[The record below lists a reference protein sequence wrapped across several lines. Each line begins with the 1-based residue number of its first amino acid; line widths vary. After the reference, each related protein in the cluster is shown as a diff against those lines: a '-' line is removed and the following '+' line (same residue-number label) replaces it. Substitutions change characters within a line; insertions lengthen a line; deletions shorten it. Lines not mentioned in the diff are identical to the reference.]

1 MRINTPVRNDR
12 FLKNFDE
19 ICETSRKFDDG
30 ECATAMVHCDALPTI
45 PPDRLPHFN
54 AKAMRWIDDNSCF
67 GIVRQ
72 PGS

>member
-1 MRINTPVRNDR
+1 
-12 FLKNFDE
+12 LKNFDE

-45 PPDRLPHFN
+45 PVDGNPHSN
-54 AKAMRWIDDNSCF
+54 AGAMRWIDDNSRS